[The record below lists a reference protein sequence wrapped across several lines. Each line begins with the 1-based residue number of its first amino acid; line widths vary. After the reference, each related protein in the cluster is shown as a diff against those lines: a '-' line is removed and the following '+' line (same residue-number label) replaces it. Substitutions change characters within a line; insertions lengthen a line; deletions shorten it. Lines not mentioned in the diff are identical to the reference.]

1 MRDEQAH
8 ARRAWCEC
16 GGVRLHRAAAHR
28 ARARHRRVRARISGA
43 GHHLGRRPRG
53 RARDGTAE
61 RRGGGALRRQERG
74 VVPETR
80 PHRHPDHDHDL
91 PVDGHRQH
99 VRARDHQVS
108 DALPHQV
115 LRLGRRPDRNRG
127 HAVLRLTS
135 RLRTRFA
142 GERGAVAVMVSLL
155 LVPMFGFAAIAVDI
169 GSLYAEKARLQ
180 IAADAAA
187 FAVAHDW
194 SLGRCGDMLATA
206 RALVVAND
214 GEASTLQPVLNGVP
228 LSVTVTGRT
237 PKKHWSA
244 PVFVN
249 DATAVSATATVG
261 WGAPSAG
268 TAVLPLTFSWC
279 SFQKQ
284 TGGGLPSTTTQ
295 QTIFLTKSAGLASC
309 TGPSGNV
316 VPGGFGFLKTDQSGC
331 RSTSKV
337 GDNLNSEPGES
348 PPNGC
353 TTTDFAAWIG
363 QTVLLPL
370 FDKYGESGSNAW
382 YHVYG
387 YAAFRLTGYQFTGQY
402 KTGTKP
408 CGPGTN
414 GNDRCVTGYYTR
426 FVDLRD
432 AWTYSPTAPQ
442 LGASILR
449 LIR

>member
-1 MRDEQAH
+1 MQ
-8 ARRAWCEC
+8 
-16 GGVRLHRAAAHR
+16 RLTD
-28 ARARHRRVRARISGA
+28 
-43 GHHLGRRPRG
+43 LFRG
-53 RARDGTAE
+53 R
-61 RRGGGALRRQERG
+61 L
-74 VVPETR
+74 
-80 PHRHPDHDHDL
+80 
-91 PVDGHRQH
+91 
-99 VRARDHQVS
+99 S
-108 DALPHQV
+108 D
-115 LRLGRRPDRNRG
+115 
-127 HAVLRLTS
+127 
-135 RLRTRFA
+135 
-142 GERGAVAVMVSLL
+142 ERGATAVVFALL
-155 LVPMFGFAAIAVDI
+155 LVPILGFAAIAVDV
-169 GSLYAEKARLQ
+169 GALYAERARLQ
-180 IAADAAA
+180 VAADAAA
-187 FAVAHDW
+187 IAVAQDC
-194 SLGRCGDMLATA
+194 SRGTCGDMLATA
-206 RALVVAND
+206 RSLVAAND
-214 GEASTLQPVLNGVP
+214 GDASAVQPVLNSVP

-237 PKKHWSA
+237 PVQHWFA
-244 PVFVN
+244 PVIGH
-249 DATAVSATATVG
+249 DSTAVSASATVG

-279 SFQKQ
+279 SFKAQ

-316 VPGGFGFLKTDQSGC
+316 VPGGFGFLKTDLGRC
-331 RSTSKV
+331 TSTSKV